1 MKYLLIVFF
10 IGCLMISC
18 QDHCDGPSTP
28 IPFELSS
35 EGSNRICIMQNVDK
49 EKTEVNVVIKTQAEF
64 EKYVGCSTNLQ
75 VDFSSKMV
83 LAGRYLSN
91 HCAEV
96 TSQSVEKNCNGEIVY
111 NIEISKGD
119 CDSMSL
125 IFYLVIV
132 DKSGSPVKF
141 NLSIKP

>member
-1 MKYLLIVFF
+1 
-10 IGCLMISC
+10 MISC

-28 IPFELSS
+28 MSFELSS
-35 EGSNRICIMQNVDK
+35 EASNTICTVQNVDK
-49 EKTEVNVVIKTQAEF
+49 EKTEVDLVIKTQADF
-64 EKYVGCSTNLQ
+64 KKYVACSTNLE

-96 TSQSVEKNCNGEIVY
+96 TSQSLEKNCQGQIVY
-111 NIEISKGD
+111 NVEILKGD
-119 CDSMSL
+119 CTSMSL
-125 IFYLVIV
+125 ISYLVIV
-132 DKSGSPVKF
+132 DKSSSPVKF